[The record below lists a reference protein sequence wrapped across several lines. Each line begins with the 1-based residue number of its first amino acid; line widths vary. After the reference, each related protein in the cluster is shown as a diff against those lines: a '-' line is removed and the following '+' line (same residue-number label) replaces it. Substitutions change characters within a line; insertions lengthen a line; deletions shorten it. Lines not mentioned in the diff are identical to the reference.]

1 MPGALS
7 VTLESDQGDGGADSQ
22 GLHIKEEEGNDT
34 VLPPLAGLFP
44 SSCQRGH
51 YMGLAGTRGED

>member
-7 VTLESDQGDGGADSQ
+7 VTLESDQGGGGADSR

-34 VLPPLAGLFP
+34 VSQSYLPRLAC
-44 SSCQRGH
+44 SQA
-51 YMGLAGTRGED
+51 LAKEVTTWGWN